1 MTWKFMKGN
10 EKEMDRNES
19 WSGENNRNKSGKIRT
34 LKALDHFSLLT
45 SCIISFGRELTL
57 FTIPAYMATVYI
69 TSTSAHHHHN
79 HHP

>member
-1 MTWKFMKGN
+1 
-10 EKEMDRNES
+10 MDRNES
-19 WSGENNRNKSGKIRT
+19 WSGEKNRNKSGKIRT

-69 TSTSAHHHHN
+69 TSTSANHHHD